1 MNELAILG
9 GIWMSLLYSA
19 AVMPASVWVIQLTVS
34 RGWICGLACSLGL
47 ALGQLP
53 WCLGAA
59 LVLFEFP
66 GLWQAADLWLRGLAS
81 AFLIWMAYRSARAP
95 AVRGLHLEAPGSIG
109 GLMKSSLWRSLVMPW
124 RFPVGG
130 PHPLHRGSPA
140 GSRLGTGTALHPRGG
155 PRPDGLVRPFCPR
168 GRPLRAAGPGG
179 HLVALPEQAP
189 PAGHRGAGRAGAD
202 HPGSGGLP
210 ASALTPGAQTAF

>member
-109 GLMKSSLWRSLVMPW
+109 GLMKSSFWRSLVMPW
-124 RFPVGG
+124 RFPLWAGLILSIGVHLRG
-130 PHPLHRGSPA
+130 PGWELAPLFGFGAVLGQMGWFAHFVLVA
-140 GSRLGTGTALHPRGG
+140 GLFGRRVPEDISLRSLNKLRLLATVVLA
-155 PRPDGLVRPFCPR
+155 GLVLIILAP
-168 GRPLRAAGPGG
+168 
-179 HLVALPEQAP
+179 VAFP
-189 PAGHRGAGRAGAD
+189 PV
-202 HPGSGGLP
+202 P
-210 ASALTPGAQTAF
+210 